1 MQVLRLHDPGRRPAS
16 WTEIIQPRQ
25 FAAFAKNLD
34 TGAPSDSDGRPFPDA
49 THVAVFIF
57 DSLDEA
63 RTFCEDAVAR
73 TPAVRFEIFDAAGR
87 ANPPLMII
95 VDPSRRG
102 TVEHDASVLR
112 RRRIIAWALIVCAIP
127 TLVFAYF
134 LRDGGHQ
141 IFAGFV
147 GLNLLV
153 AAGRLLWFNLA
164 VRETERV
171 RQDRIAAATGGTK
184 RAS

>member
-34 TGAPSDSDGRPFPDA
+34 TGAPSDPDGRPFSDPSLA
-49 THVAVFIF
+49 TCVVF

-63 RTFCEDAVAR
+63 RRFCEAAVSR
-73 TPAVRFEIFDAAGR
+73 RPAVRFDIFDAAGR
-87 ANPPLMII
+87 ANPPLI
-95 VDPSRRG
+95 VVMHPSLA
-102 TVEHDASVLR
+102 ASAEAGPSALR
-112 RRRIIAWALIVCAIP
+112 RRRAIAWTLIVCAIP
-127 TLVFAYF
+127 TLVLAYF

-141 IFAGFV
+141 IFTGFIGV
-147 GLNLLV
+147 NMLL

-164 VRETERV
+164 LRETENARRDRV
-171 RQDRIAAATGGTK
+171 AAATGRGRDT
-184 RAS
+184 R

>member
-1 MQVLRLHDPGRRPAS
+1 MHVLRLHDPGRRPAS

-34 TGAPSDSDGRPFPDA
+34 TGAVSHPDGQPFADPSEAACF
-49 THVAVFIF
+49 VF

-63 RTFCEDAVAR
+63 RSFCEAATSR
-73 TPAVRFEIFDAAGR
+73 APAVRFEIFDAAGR
-87 ANPPLMII
+87 ANPPLLTVMHPARAGSAET
-95 VDPSRRG
+95 DPS
-102 TVEHDASVLR
+102 ALR
-112 RRRIIAWALIVCAIP
+112 RRRVIAWTLIACAIP
-127 TLVFAYF
+127 TLVLAYR

-164 VRETERV
+164 VRETEAV
-171 RQDRIAAATGGTK
+171 RQQRIADATARSRGD
-184 RAS
+184 R

>member
-1 MQVLRLHDPGRRPAS
+1 MEIVRP
-16 WTEIIQPRQ
+16 WQ

-34 TGAPSDSDGRPFPDA
+34 TGVPSDADGRPFADA
-49 THVAVFIF
+49 TLATCMIF

-63 RTFCEDAVAR
+63 QTFCEGAVTR
-73 TPAVRFEIFDAAGR
+73 TPAVRFEIFDGAGR
-87 ANPPLMII
+87 ANPPLMTV
-95 VDPSRRG
+95 VDASRRG
-102 TVEHDASVLR
+102 TVDADASVLR
-112 RRRIIAWALIVCAIP
+112 RRRIIAWAMIVCAIP

-141 IFAGFV
+141 IFGGFV

-171 RQDRIAAATGGTK
+171 RRDRIAAATGGTK

>member
-1 MQVLRLHDPGRRPAS
+1 MS

-25 FAAFAKNLD
+25 FAAFAKNIE
-34 TGAPSDSDGRPFPDA
+34 TGVPSDPDGHSFRDPSE
-49 THVAVFIF
+49 VACLVF

-63 RTFCEDAVAR
+63 RSFCEAATSR

-87 ANPPLMII
+87 AHPPLMTI
-95 VDPSRRG
+95 VHPSRAG
-102 TVEHDASVLR
+102 VIEAAPSVIR
-112 RRRIIAWALIVCAIP
+112 RRRVIAWALIVCAIP
-127 TLVFAYF
+127 TLVLASS

-164 VRETERV
+164 VRETEDA
-171 RQDRIAAATGGTK
+171 RQQRIAAAAGREKGS
-184 RAS
+184 R

>member
-34 TGAPSDSDGRPFPDA
+34 TGAPSDPVGRPFPAPSDIA
-49 THVAVFIF
+49 CFVF
-57 DSLDEA
+57 DSFDEA
-63 RTFCEDAVAR
+63 RAFCEASVSR

-87 ANPPLMII
+87 ANPPLMT
-95 VDPSRRG
+95 VVHPSRAG
-102 TVEHDASVLR
+102 AAETDPSVLR
-112 RRRIIAWALIVCAIP
+112 RRRLIAWTLIICAIP
-127 TLVFAYF
+127 TLVLGYS

-147 GLNLLV
+147 GLNMLV

-164 VRETERV
+164 VRETEDV
-171 RQDRIAAATGGTK
+171 RQQRIAAATARGK
-184 RAS
+184 DRR